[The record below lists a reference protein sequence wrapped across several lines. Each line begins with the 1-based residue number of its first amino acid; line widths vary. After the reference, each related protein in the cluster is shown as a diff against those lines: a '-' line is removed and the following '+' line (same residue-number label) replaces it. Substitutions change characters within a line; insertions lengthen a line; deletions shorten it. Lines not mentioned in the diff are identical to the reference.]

1 MALNTLRSPT
11 DNIQT
16 PSPQPSSIGESRR
29 ELRMYIADG
38 VDHGTRANM
47 LVRQLIDE
55 HDPKYGVGSMTCSIY
70 DTAWVSM
77 VRRTTDDDHSKWL
90 FPWSFHYLLG
100 HQQHDGGWHSST
112 ADVDGILNTLAALL
126 ALCKH
131 IATPYQLIYIPQEEL
146 KHKKDR
152 AIYYLEAKFFMW
164 DVAATEQKGFEILVP
179 KLLQLLEHEGI
190 EFSFPGRALLMDL
203 KATASAKYNPTLIYS
218 KSRTILTQALEGFV
232 GELDFDRVSQH
243 KISGSMMAS
252 PASTA
257 AYLMNCSTWDEEA
270 EGYLRH
276 VVASGND
283 NSAGGVPSRYPTTV
297 FEITTVSAVDGMS

>member
-1 MALNTLRSPT
+1 
-11 DNIQT
+11 
-16 PSPQPSSIGESRR
+16 
-29 ELRMYIADG
+29 MYVADG
-38 VDHGTRANM
+38 ADYGTRANI

-70 DTAWVSM
+70 DTAWVSL
-77 VRRTTDDDHSKWL
+77 VTKTTDGHSKWL

-100 HQQHDGGWHSST
+100 HQQHDGGWHSSS

-126 ALCKH
+126 ALCRH
-131 IATPYQLIYIPQEEL
+131 MATPYQLIYIPQEEL

-164 DVAATEQKGFEILVP
+164 DVATTEQKGFEILVP
-179 KLLQLLEHEGI
+179 KLLQLLEQEGI
-190 EFSFPGRALLMDL
+190 EFTFPGRSLLMEL
-203 KATASAKYNPTLIYS
+203 KAKASAKYNPTLIYS
-218 KSRTILTQALEGFV
+218 NSRTILTQALEGFV

-270 EGYLRH
+270 EGYLKH
-276 VVASGND
+276 VVSTGND
-283 NSAGGVPSRYPTTV
+283 HSAGGVPSRYPTTV
-297 FEITTVSAVDGMS
+297 FEVTTVSSTDP

>member
-1 MALNTLRSPT
+1 
-11 DNIQT
+11 
-16 PSPQPSSIGESRR
+16 
-29 ELRMYIADG
+29 
-38 VDHGTRANM
+38 M

-55 HDPKYGVGSMTCSIY
+55 HDPKYGVGSTTCSIY

-77 VRRTTDDDHSKWL
+77 VKRTTDDHSKWL

-131 IATPYQLIYIPQEEL
+131 MATPYQLIYIPQEEL

-179 KLLQLLEHEGI
+179 KLLQLLEQEGI
-190 EFSFPGRALLMDL
+190 EFTFPGRNLLMEL
-203 KATASAKYNPTLIYS
+203 KAKASVKYNPTLIYS
-218 KSRTILTQALEGFV
+218 NSRTILTQALEGFV

-270 EGYLRH
+270 ESYLKH
-276 VVASGND
+276 VVSTGND
-283 NSAGGVPSRYPTTV
+283 HSAGGVPSRYPTTV
-297 FEITTVSAVDGMS
+297 FEITIVSIRDCVFTPPC